1 MTVVDLK
8 KHIRDIPDFPQPGIV
23 FKDITPVLAD
33 PVAFAE
39 VIAALSEDIKRLR
52 PDVIVGIESRG
63 FLFGAPVAHELGVG
77 FVPYRKAGKLPYQ
90 IISQEYAL
98 EYGTATVEAHIDAIK
113 PGQRVVIVD
122 DVLATGGTAVAA
134 GQLTEK
140 LGGAVVGFAFFIEL
154 SFLKGRTKLVGR
166 DITTLLS
173 Y

>member
-1 MTVVDLK
+1 MKAATL
-8 KHIRDIPDFPQPGIV
+8 IRDIPDFPQPGIM

-77 FVPYRKAGKLPYQ
+77 FVPFRKAGKLPYKTVT
-90 IISQEYAL
+90 QEYAL
-98 EYGTATVEAHIDAIK
+98 EYGTATVEAHVDAIK

-134 GQLTEK
+134 GQLVEK
-140 LGGAVVGFAFFIEL
+140 LGGATVGFAFFIEL
-154 SFLKGRTKLVGR
+154 AFLAGRNKLVGR

>member
-1 MTVVDLK
+1 M
-8 KHIRDIPDFPQPGIV
+8 

-52 PDVIVGIESRG
+52 PDIIVGIESRG

-77 FVPYRKAGKLPYQ
+77 FVPFRKAGKLPYKTVT
-90 IISQEYAL
+90 QEYAL
-98 EYGTATVEAHIDAIK
+98 EYGTAIVEAHVDAIK

-134 GQLTEK
+134 GQLVEK
-140 LGGAVVGFAFFIEL
+140 LGGATVGFAFFIEL
-154 SFLKGRTKLVGR
+154 SFLEGRSKLVGR
-166 DITTLLS
+166 EITTLLS

>member
-1 MTVVDLK
+1 MKAATL
-8 KHIRDIPDFPQPGIV
+8 IRDIPDFPQPGIM

-77 FVPYRKAGKLPYQ
+77 FVPFRKAGKLPYKTVT
-90 IISQEYAL
+90 QEYAL
-98 EYGTATVEAHIDAIK
+98 EYGTATVEAHVDAIK

-134 GQLTEK
+134 GQLVEK
-140 LGGAVVGFAFFIEL
+140 LGGATVGFAFFIEL
-154 SFLKGRTKLVGR
+154 AFLAGRSKLVGR